1 MKKDI
6 RIENAP
12 VRKLYFDLREQ
23 ASRRAGVSVY
33 RPARPDALFFSYC
46 FPKEGAISAPV
57 PGHEERPFICRP
69 GMKGSTPI
77 LLWDVK
83 AETVAKQPGWEAY
96 ALSLPV
102 CDSRRMK
109 MIPAGDTGLVL
120 STCERLMRDAAD
132 SETPD
137 ELLRLVLYRLAF
149 DEAELLAEELPGEIA
164 LRQREHRPLSAAAAL
179 VIRRWL
185 AGAEISAENF
195 TK

>member
-46 FPKEGAISAPV
+46 FPKEGAFSAPV
-57 PGHEERPFICRP
+57 PGNEECPFICRS

-83 AETVAKQPGWEAY
+83 AETVAKQPGWETDAH
-96 ALSLPV
+96 SLPA
-102 CDSRRMK
+102 CDNRRMR

-132 SETPD
+132 SETPN

-164 LRQREHRPLSAAAAL
+164 LRQREHRSLSALAAL

>member
-23 ASRRAGVSVY
+23 VSRRAGVSVY

-46 FPKEGAISAPV
+46 FPKEGAFSAPV
-57 PGHEERPFICRP
+57 PGNEEYPFICRP

-83 AETVAKQPGWEAY
+83 AETVAKQPGWEAD

-102 CDSRRMK
+102 CDSHRMK

-120 STCERLMRDAAD
+120 CTCEKIMRDAAD

-164 LRQREHRPLSAAAAL
+164 LRQREHRPLSALAAL